1 VNKARDDWEGHWE
14 EFANAAAWNPAQIM
28 RHNLILGIMASLV
41 RGTLNILDIGC
52 GQGDFLAKAEILFPK
67 AKLVGVELSEQGAAI
82 TRNKVPQA
90 EIIVGNLFDA
100 PKELNKYCQWA
111 HIGICSEVLEHLDEP
126 VSFLNS
132 ASRYIATNGKIILTV
147 PGGPISAFDRQIG
160 HRQHYN
166 RTRLADLMKKSGFD
180 CERVYS
186 AGFPFFNLYR
196 AAIILRG
203 KKVACDAAY
212 SSKESKSPARIIAKI
227 FEKLFSLDFH
237 HTAFGWQMVAVGR
250 KK

>member
-1 VNKARDDWEGHWE
+1 MNKGRDDWEGHWG

-28 RHNLILGIMASLV
+28 RHNLILRIMASF
-41 RGTLNILDIGC
+41 GEETFNILDIGC
-52 GQGDFLAKAEILFPK
+52 GQGDFLAKAKNLFPK

-90 EIIVGNLFDA
+90 EVIVGSLFDA
-100 PKELNKYCQWA
+100 PSELNKYGQWA
-111 HIGICSEVLEHLDEP
+111 HMGICSEVIEHLDEP
-126 VSFLNS
+126 AEFLNS
-132 ASRYIATNGKIILTV
+132 ASRYIAANGKIILTV

-160 HRQHYN
+160 HRKHFN
-166 RTRLADLMKKSGFD
+166 RKDLADLMKKSGFVV
-180 CERVYS
+180 EKVYS

-196 AAIILRG
+196 TAIILRG
-203 KKVACDAAY
+203 KRVACDAVH
-212 SSKESKSPARIIAKI
+212 SSKEGKSPARFIAKI
-227 FEKLFSLDFH
+227 FEKLFLLDSH